1 MERRIPVALIE
12 DLLLTRELSSGLA
25 IPTRDAFQLARRLLG
40 RSPGTGRPD
49 LRVAFVGSLHIGE
62 FIQLGTD
69 VTALRHRVQARLEG
83 AVETVVRRR
92 RGSSGPEPFFGYSLR
107 TPRWRYTEWDE
118 GREGRELYDHDAD
131 PQELTN
137 LADDPA
143 HAEAVTDLSAQ
154 LRQAVGTTLPADG
167 TTPTVTPGW
176 WNVNLTDP

>member
-1 MERRIPVALIE
+1 MRAVTAATAADILELGQKSFDNLLLRIGPDAIAPGRQGMERRIPVALIE

-69 VTALRHRVQARLEG
+69 VTALRHHVQARLEG

-92 RGSSGPEPFFGYSLR
+92 RGRPRRTVSGPAG
-107 TPRWRYTEWDE
+107 
-118 GREGRELYDHDAD
+118 G
-131 PQELTN
+131 
-137 LADDPA
+137 
-143 HAEAVTDLSAQ
+143 
-154 LRQAVGTTLPADG
+154 
-167 TTPTVTPGW
+167 
-176 WNVNLTDP
+176 

>member
-1 MERRIPVALIE
+1 MRAVTAATAADILELGQKSFDNLLLRIGPDAIAPGRQGMERRIPVVLIE

-69 VTALRHRVQARLEG
+69 VTALRHHVQARLEG

-92 RGSSGPEPFFGYSLR
+92 RGRPRRTVSG
-107 TPRWRYTEWDE
+107 
-118 GREGRELYDHDAD
+118 
-131 PQELTN
+131 
-137 LADDPA
+137 
-143 HAEAVTDLSAQ
+143 
-154 LRQAVGTTLPADG
+154 QAGG
-167 TTPTVTPGW
+167 
-176 WNVNLTDP
+176 

>member
-1 MERRIPVALIE
+1 MRAVTAATAADILELGQKSFDNLLLRIGPDAIAPGRQGMERRIPVALIE

-69 VTALRHRVQARLEG
+69 VTALRHHVQARLEG

-92 RGSSGPEPFFGYSLR
+92 RGRPRRTVSG
-107 TPRWRYTEWDE
+107 
-118 GREGRELYDHDAD
+118 
-131 PQELTN
+131 
-137 LADDPA
+137 
-143 HAEAVTDLSAQ
+143 
-154 LRQAVGTTLPADG
+154 QAGG
-167 TTPTVTPGW
+167 
-176 WNVNLTDP
+176 

>member
-1 MERRIPVALIE
+1 LRAVTAATAADILELGQKSFDNLLLRIGPDAIAPGRQGMERRIPVALIE

-69 VTALRHRVQARLEG
+69 VTALRHHVQARLEG

-92 RGSSGPEPFFGYSLR
+92 RGRPRRTVSG
-107 TPRWRYTEWDE
+107 
-118 GREGRELYDHDAD
+118 
-131 PQELTN
+131 
-137 LADDPA
+137 
-143 HAEAVTDLSAQ
+143 
-154 LRQAVGTTLPADG
+154 QAGG
-167 TTPTVTPGW
+167 
-176 WNVNLTDP
+176 

>member
-1 MERRIPVALIE
+1 LRAVTAATAADILELGQKSFDNLLLRIGPDAIAPGRQGMERRIPVALIE

-92 RGSSGPEPFFGYSLR
+92 RGRPRRTVSG
-107 TPRWRYTEWDE
+107 
-118 GREGRELYDHDAD
+118 
-131 PQELTN
+131 
-137 LADDPA
+137 
-143 HAEAVTDLSAQ
+143 
-154 LRQAVGTTLPADG
+154 QAGG
-167 TTPTVTPGW
+167 
-176 WNVNLTDP
+176 

>member
-1 MERRIPVALIE
+1 MRAVTAATAADILELWQKSFYNLLLRIGPDAIAPGRQGMERRIPVALIE

-69 VTALRHRVQARLEG
+69 VTALRHHVQARLEG

-92 RGSSGPEPFFGYSLR
+92 RGRPRRTVSG
-107 TPRWRYTEWDE
+107 
-118 GREGRELYDHDAD
+118 
-131 PQELTN
+131 
-137 LADDPA
+137 
-143 HAEAVTDLSAQ
+143 
-154 LRQAVGTTLPADG
+154 QAGG
-167 TTPTVTPGW
+167 
-176 WNVNLTDP
+176 